1 MSSTASGGRW
11 PFGKKKGEEAAEA
24 SEFESGLDY
33 GAFAEDEPDQDPNR
47 TVALPREDRQN
58 HDDGALASGG
68 DRTGRR
74 GDLGGSG
81 RSAAG
86 DDETM
91 VLPRDREEHRG
102 DDETVVLSRDDRP
115 ADADHQSTAA
125 MSREDIE
132 ELRRADAEGQ
142 RARGRDVEASRSVE
156 ASAPVPPAG
165 GSGYPTGVMDT
176 VDERDG
182 RADRTDRAHRAG
194 AGGRDDRAAGA
205 ERPWATSTAQ
215 DEPYSQDQLEE
226 RGAYGGAHAPMAF
239 AGAGG
244 VATQAFSRTQR
255 DPDGRLP
262 GAGPRIA
269 QTLLAILAPIVLLI
283 GVVRLV
289 ASPVFLWLE
298 YHRPGFPADQYGFST
313 DDRLHYG
320 SAGLDFLFNA
330 SGARYLQ
337 QLQAGGAPV
346 FTDAEVSHMVDV
358 KVVMLITMAAG
369 VVLAVLCTL
378 LIAYLVKN
386 SSGGVRRALFAGA
399 LWFIVAVLVLAV
411 LGVIG
416 WEGLFAGFHQLFFAD
431 GTWTF
436 AANDGLIRLYPGQ
449 FWIDAAIAI
458 ALLSLLVA
466 VVTLLATWP
475 TRRRREAAW
484 DRRLQ
489 MEATRGRW
497 YREDNVEVE

>member
-1 MSSTASGGRW
+1 MSSTASGRW
-11 PFGKKKGEEAAEA
+11 PFGKKKDEEPAQA

-33 GAFAEDEPDQDPNR
+33 GAFTEDEADQDPDR
-47 TVALPREDRQN
+47 TVALQREN
-58 HDDGALASGG
+58 HDDGPVASRG
-68 DRTGRR
+68 DRTSRPAS
-74 GDLGGSG
+74 D
-81 RSAAG
+81 
-86 DDETM
+86 DDETL
-91 VLPRDREEHRG
+91 VLPGERG
-102 DDETVVLSRDDRP
+102 GRA

-125 MSREDIE
+125 LSREDLE
-132 ELRRADAEGQ
+132 ELRRSDVED
-142 RARGRDVEASRSVE
+142 RSARDRGVEASRPVA

-176 VDERDG
+176 VDGREDRRGREDRDIRAERD
-182 RADRTDRAHRAG
+182 ARAG
-194 AGGRDDRAAGA
+194 RDERS
-205 ERPWATSTAQ
+205 ERPWATSTPQ
-215 DEPYSQDQLEE
+215 GEPYSQDELEQ
-226 RGAYGGAHAPMAF
+226 RGAYGRGGAHAPAAF
-239 AGAGG
+239 AGAGAGG

-298 YHRPGFPADQYGFST
+298 YHRPGFPADQYGFTT

-320 SAGLDFLFNA
+320 SAGMDFLFNA

-337 QLQAGGAPV
+337 QLQADGTAV
-346 FTDAEVSHMVDV
+346 FTDAEISHMVDV
-358 KVVMLITMAAG
+358 KWVMLITMAVG
-369 VVLAVLCTL
+369 VVLAVVCAL
-378 LIAYLVKN
+378 LIAYLVRT
-386 SSGGVRRALFAGA
+386 SAGGVRRALFAGA

-411 LGVIG
+411 LGILG
-416 WEGLFAGFHQLFFAD
+416 WEALFAGFHQLFFAD

-458 ALLSLLVA
+458 ALLSLLAA
-466 VVTLLATWP
+466 VITLIATAP
-475 TRRRREAAW
+475 TRRRREATW

>member
-11 PFGKKKGEEAAEA
+11 PFGKKKDEETAAS

-33 GAFAEDEPDQDPNR
+33 GAFAEDEADQDR
-47 TVALPREDRQN
+47 TVALPREDRRN
-58 HDDGALASGG
+58 HDDGRLASRG
-68 DRTGRR
+68 DRT
-74 GDLGGSG
+74 SG
-81 RSAAG
+81 AASG
-86 DDETM
+86 NDETM
-91 VLPRDREEHRG
+91 VLPRDGGARRDG
-102 DDETVVLSRDDRP
+102 DETMVLPRDGAQDRDGRP

-125 MSREDIE
+125 LSREDLDD
-132 ELRRADAEGQ
+132 LRRADAAGQ
-142 RARGRDVEASRSVE
+142 SSRDRDVEASRPVA

-176 VDERDG
+176 VDEHDGQDGREVRAERDG
-182 RADRTDRAHRAG
+182 REVR
-194 AGGRDDRAAGA
+194 A

-215 DEPYSQDQLEE
+215 DEPYSQDQLQE
-226 RGAYGGAHAPMAF
+226 RGAYDRGGAHVPMAF

-298 YHRPGFPADQYGFST
+298 YHRPGFPADQYGFT
-313 DDRLHYG
+313 TEDRLHYG
-320 SAGLDFLFNA
+320 SAGLDFLFNL
-330 SGARYLQ
+330 SGGRYLQ
-337 QLQAGGAPV
+337 QLQADGAPV

-358 KVVMLITMAAG
+358 KWVMLITMAAG
-369 VVLAVLCTL
+369 VVLAVVCAL
-378 LIAYLVKN
+378 LIAYLLKN
-386 SSGGVRRALFAGA
+386 SAGGVRRALFAGA
-399 LWFIVAVLVLAV
+399 LWFTVAVLVLAV
-411 LGVIG
+411 LGMLG
-416 WEGLFAGFHQLFFAD
+416 WEALFAGFHQLFFAD

-458 ALLSLLVA
+458 AVLSLLA
-466 VVTLLATWP
+466 ALITLIATAP

-497 YREDNVEVE
+497 YREDNAEVA

>member
-1 MSSTASGGRW
+1 MSSTASGGRR
-11 PFGKKKGEEAAEA
+11 PFGKKKGQEAADA

-33 GAFAEDEPDQDPNR
+33 GAFAEDEADQDR
-47 TVALPREDRQN
+47 TVALPREDRRN
-58 HDDGALASGG
+58 HDDGRLASRG
-68 DRTGRR
+68 DRT
-74 GDLGGSG
+74 SG
-81 RSAAG
+81 AASG

-91 VLPRDREEHRG
+91 VLPRDGGDRRGEENETTVLPREGAQDRG
-102 DDETVVLSRDDRP
+102 GRAV
-115 ADADHQSTAA
+115 DADHQSTAA
-125 MSREDIE
+125 LSREDIE

-142 RARGRDVEASRSVE
+142 SSRDRDVEASRPVS

-176 VDERDG
+176 ADDRGDRRDEQDI
-182 RADRTDRAHRAG
+182 RAERAG
-194 AGGRDDRAAGA
+194 RSGA
-205 ERPWATSTAQ
+205 TERPWATSTAQ
-215 DEPYSQDQLEE
+215 EEPYSQDQLEQ
-226 RGAYGGAHAPMAF
+226 RGAYDRGGAHAPMAF

-298 YHRPGFPADQYGFST
+298 YHRPGFPADQYGFTT

-320 SAGLDFLFNA
+320 SAGLDFLFNL
-330 SGARYLQ
+330 SGGRYLQ
-337 QLQAGGAPV
+337 QLQADGSPV

-358 KVVMLITMAAG
+358 KWVMLITMAVG
-369 VVLAVLCTL
+369 VVLAVVCAL
-378 LIAYLVKN
+378 LIAYLLKN
-386 SSGGVRRALFAGA
+386 SAGGVRRALFAGA

-411 LGVIG
+411 LGVLG
-416 WEGLFAGFHQLFFAD
+416 WEALFAGFHQLFFAD

-449 FWIDAAIAI
+449 FWIDAAIVI
-458 ALLSLLVA
+458 AVLSLVA
-466 VVTLLATWP
+466 ALITLIATAP

-497 YREDNVEVE
+497 YREDNAELA

>member
-1 MSSTASGGRW
+1 MSSTASGGRR
-11 PFGKKKGEEAAEA
+11 PFGKKEGEQTAES

-33 GAFAEDEPDQDPNR
+33 GAFIEDDADQDPNR
-47 TVALPREDRQN
+47 TVALPRED
-58 HDDGALASGG
+58 HDDGSLASGG
-68 DRTGRR
+68 DRT
-74 GDLGGSG
+74 D
-81 RSAAG
+81 RSASG
-86 DDETM
+86 DEETVALPREGASGEENETM
-91 VLPRDREEHRG
+91 
-102 DDETVVLSRDDRP
+102 VLSRDDREDGSGW
-115 ADADHQSTAA
+115 ADEADHQSTASL
-125 MSREDIE
+125 SREDID
-132 ELRRADAEGQ
+132 ELRRQDTAGRTAGE
-142 RARGRDVEASRSVE
+142 RDVVATRPVA
-156 ASAPVPPAG
+156 ASAPVPPEG

-176 VDERDG
+176 VDERRDG
-182 RADRTDRAHRAG
+182 RDVHAERDVRAERT
-194 AGGRDDRAAGA
+194 
-205 ERPWATSTAQ
+205 ERPWATSTDR
-215 DEPYSQDQLEE
+215 DEPHSQDQLAE
-226 RGAYGGAHAPMAF
+226 RGSYDSGGAHAPMAV

-262 GAGPRIA
+262 VTGPRIA

-298 YHRPGFPADQYGFST
+298 YHRPGFPEDQYGFSLQ
-313 DDRLHYG
+313 DRLHYG

-330 SGARYLQ
+330 AGARYLH
-337 QLQAGGAPV
+337 QLQADGDPV
-346 FTDAEVSHMVDV
+346 FTEAEVAHMVDV
-358 KVVMLITMAAG
+358 KVVMLVTMAVG
-369 VVLAVLCTL
+369 VVLAVVCAL

-386 SSGGVRRALFAGA
+386 SPGGVRRALFAGA

-411 LGVIG
+411 LGVLG

-458 ALLSLLVA
+458 ALVSLLVA
-466 VVTLLATWP
+466 VVTLIVTAP

-489 MEATRGRW
+489 LEATRGRW
-497 YREDNVEVE
+497 YREDNVEVG